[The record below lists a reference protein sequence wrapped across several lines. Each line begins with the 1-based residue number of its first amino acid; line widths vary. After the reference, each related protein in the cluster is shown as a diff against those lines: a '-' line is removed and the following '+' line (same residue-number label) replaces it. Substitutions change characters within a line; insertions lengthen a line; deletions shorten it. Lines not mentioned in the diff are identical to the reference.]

1 MRHLAVSLF
10 GYGGVSDRA
19 ECCGG
24 LSTAGEVSRW
34 VVKGGEGQPT
44 AKMPKQFHDGQGRST
59 LQEEYWIEVKRM
71 GMTGASRSEE
81 EKTRILESCHSGVA
95 GTLLMF
101 PLPIIITCLCLL

>member
-1 MRHLAVSLF
+1 MRHHAVSLF
-10 GYGGVSDRA
+10 RYGGVSDRA

-34 VVKGGEGQPT
+34 VLKGGEGQPT

-71 GMTGASRSEE
+71 GMTGASASDQRRKKLVFLSHA
-81 EKTRILESCHSGVA
+81 ILELQVRY
-95 GTLLMF
+95 
-101 PLPIIITCLCLL
+101 